1 MTTPPTAPKWGL
13 QYQAWR
19 ISRLAV
25 LVDRMDRREALVQL
39 ASEELGQPWRK
50 VEPLPSLN

>member
-1 MTTPPTAPKWGL
+1 MTAPTTAPKWGL

-19 ISRLAV
+19 IYRLAV

-39 ASEELGQPWRK
+39 ASEELGQPWRQ

>member
-1 MTTPPTAPKWGL
+1 MTTTTAPKWSL

-25 LVDRMDRREALVQL
+25 LIDRMDRREALVQL
-39 ASEELGQPWRK
+39 ASEELGQPWRQ